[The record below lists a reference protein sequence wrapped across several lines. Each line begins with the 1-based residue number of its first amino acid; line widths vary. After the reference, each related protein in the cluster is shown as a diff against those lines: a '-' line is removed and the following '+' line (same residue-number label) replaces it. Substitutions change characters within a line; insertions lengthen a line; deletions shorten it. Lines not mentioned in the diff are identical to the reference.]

1 MESLIKKFQ
10 KLRTEDTGKMFEMA
24 ICLAYKTPYDGT
36 YKYEME
42 TPTAL
47 APRLEKLTTLL
58 PACVHTARKGARYDF
73 TAEAPAP
80 MHLSAKTTKKGIGK
94 VAPQVIGQCQP
105 QKLCELL
112 KIDYTDTIALK
123 RYLQENIATVLPVL
137 AEHTFDCPNVFYHQQ
152 KNTIQYIT
160 LDKPI
165 EWADYTYTWS
175 RPWDKWRNSAILKV
189 AKSST
194 LTRTRPMPSTEEKPV
209 PLMEFQFH
217 SKSRTNVAIRW
228 FYGNVLTEFKDAFT
242 IVEM

>member
-1 MESLIKKFQ
+1 
-10 KLRTEDTGKMFEMA
+10 MFEMA

-36 YKYEME
+36 YKYEMD

-47 APRLEKLTTLL
+47 APRLEKLTALF

-73 TAEAPAP
+73 TAAAPETESIKP

-94 VAPQVIGQCQP
+94 VAPQVVGQCQP
-105 QKLCELL
+105 QKLCEILN
-112 KIDYTDTIALK
+112 IEYTDTIALK
-123 RYLQENIATVLPVL
+123 RYLQENIVTVLPVL

-160 LDKPI
+160 LDTPI
-165 EWADYTYTWS
+165 RWEDYTYTWS

-189 AKSST
+189 ARTSMST
-194 LTRTRPMPSTEEKPV
+194 GTDTNVEEKAV

-228 FYGNVLTEFKDAFT
+228 FYGNVLTQFKDAFT
-242 IVEM
+242 IVAL

>member
-1 MESLIKKFQ
+1 MDTLIKKFQ

-24 ICLAYKTPYDGT
+24 ICLAYKTPYDGV

-42 TPTAL
+42 TPRAL
-47 APRLEKLTTLL
+47 APRLEKLTTLF
-58 PACVHTARKGARYDF
+58 PACVHTAKKGARYDF
-73 TAEAPAP
+73 TVAAATETETIKQ

-105 QKLCELL
+105 SKLCEML

-123 RYLQENIATVLPVL
+123 RYLQEHIATVLPVL

-165 EWADYTYTWS
+165 VWGDYTYTWS

-189 AKSST
+189 ASVGA
-194 LTRTRPMPSTEEKPV
+194 EEKPV

-228 FYGNVLTEFKDAFT
+228 FYGNVLTRFKDAFT
-242 IVEM
+242 TVEL